1 MPVIK
6 YFNFPLFRVIL
17 YDRENT
23 KWQAEKEIAEERESL
38 YIVFFGAFP
47 QPCFCKKDPCIFNL
61 HLATVHQA
69 LLTQDIPASPH
80 SLPFTSELIGFENCC
95 GGGQALHLYHT
106 LFHFFFFK
114 QEKRIPASIVKGT
127 ILQHIPLH
135 TVPFTFVLVRNLHL
149 NLSFHLNHEIFTF
162 FTSPVQFIQTY
173 TVNFNMYK

>member
-47 QPCFCKKDPCIFNL
+47 QPCFCKKDPCIFKL

-80 SLPFTSELIGFENCC
+80 SLPFTSELTGFENCW

-106 LFHFFFFK
+106 LFHFFFKTRKKNPCFYCQGDNLTTYPLAYCTLYFCSC
-114 QEKRIPASIVKGT
+114 QES
-127 ILQHIPLH
+127 PLEFFLSLE
-135 TVPFTFVLVRNLHL
+135 PWNLHI
-149 NLSFHLNHEIFTF
+149 FHLSCTI
-162 FTSPVQFIQTY
+162 Y
-173 TVNFNMYK
+173 TNLYC